1 MKISKTL
8 IFILAIILLACNSED
23 NTEPIPEDP
32 TLPMVNSIGETNK
45 IEIITWNIERFP
57 KTDISDEY
65 VKAII
70 VGLDA
75 DILIL
80 QEIQSGYSFSNMVDK
95 MDDYNFFLQS
105 NNTGLSMAILYKDS
119 IIKLESSAVLLNEYE
134 DYFAYRPPLLSK
146 VSWQNNGKT
155 KQLSI
160 INVHYKCCGDNIIAV
175 GDKADEEYRRFKASE
190 VLEQYIAENLADENV
205 IIGGDFNDAIEEPD
219 STNIFTPFLNKP
231 TNYKFVDLDIANG
244 AATNWSWPGWNSSFS
259 AIHFDHLLIN
269 NNLFDELENAAQ
281 VEVIRL
287 DEFFENGSSEYDTY
301 VSDHRP
307 LYFKFIP

>member
-1 MKISKTL
+1 MKIRKTL
-8 IFILAIILLACNSED
+8 IFILVIILLACNSED
-23 NTEPIPEDP
+23 NTEPITDDP
-32 TLPMVNSIGETNK
+32 VLPVVNSIGETNK
-45 IEIITWNIERFP
+45 IEIVTWNIERFP

-75 DILIL
+75 DIFIL
-80 QEIQSGYSFSNMVDK
+80 QEIQNRFSLSNMVDK
-95 MDDYNFFLQS
+95 MDDYNFFLKT
-105 NNTGLSMAILYKDS
+105 NDTGLSMAILYKNS
-119 IIKLESSAVLLNEYE
+119 VVKLENSFVLLNEYK
-134 DYFAYRPPLLSK
+134 DYFASRPPLLTK
-146 VSWQNNGKT
+146 VRWQNAGII

-160 INVHYKCCGDNIIAV
+160 INVHYKCCGDNYIEI
-175 GDKADEEYRRFKASE
+175 GDDEDEEYRRLKASE
-190 VLEQYIAENLADENV
+190 VLEKYVAENLASENV
-205 IIGGDFNDAIEEPD
+205 IIGGDFNDAIEEPG
-219 STNIFTPFLNKP
+219 STNVFSPFLNKP

-269 NNLFDELENAAQ
+269 NNLFDELRNATQ

-287 DEFFENGSSEYDTY
+287 EEFFENGFSDYDTH

-307 LYFKFIP
+307 LYFKFTP